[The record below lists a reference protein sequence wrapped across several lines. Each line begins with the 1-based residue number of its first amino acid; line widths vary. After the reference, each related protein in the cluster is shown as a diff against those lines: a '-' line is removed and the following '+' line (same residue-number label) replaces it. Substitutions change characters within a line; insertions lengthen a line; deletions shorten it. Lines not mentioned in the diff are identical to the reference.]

1 MTDIFTPYFFE
12 RINQRGI
19 DWLAVQAAL
28 NFGESIFA
36 RDSRY
41 FFLGKKAIQRLK
53 KTYVPKNPEKWE
65 GLVVVYDTKKEKF
78 VTCFKNKNW
87 LKKIRHKH

>member
-1 MTDIFTPYFFE
+1 MTNNFTPYFFE

-19 DWLAVQAAL
+19 DWLAVEAAL
-28 NFGESIFA
+28 QFGESVFA
-36 RDSRY
+36 KNSHY
-41 FFLGKKAIQRLK
+41 YFLGKRAIKRLMK
-53 KTYVPKNPEKWE
+53 VFVPDNPEKWE

-87 LKKIRHKH
+87 LKKIRYKK

>member
-1 MTDIFTPYFFE
+1 MTDIFTQHFFE

-28 NFGESIFA
+28 LFGESVFA
-36 RDSRY
+36 KDSHY
-41 FFLGKKAIQRLK
+41 YFLGKRAIKRLMK
-53 KTYVPKNPEKWE
+53 IFIPQNPEKWE
-65 GLVVVYDTKKEKF
+65 GLVVVFDTKKNRF

-87 LKKIRHKH
+87 LKKIRHKN